1 MDNAQERLK
10 ETHAAALASI
20 VDMVA
25 RLEDPETEEEAREEI
40 ENDAL
45 SVEVRTS
52 WHVPGG
58 DAGKPDEY
66 RILITTGGP
75 AVQIVGDL
83 NEYGE
88 PDNARLQVQD
98 WFQPWTEFP
107 TSSEEDDALEA
118 YARCFYFG
126 E

>member
-1 MDNAQERLK
+1 MDDTQKRLK

-20 VDMVA
+20 VDMVT
-25 RLEDPETEEEAREEI
+25 RLEDPETEDEAREEI
-40 ENDAL
+40 ENDPL
-45 SVEVRTS
+45 SVEVRTP

-58 DAGKPDEY
+58 EAGKPDEY

-75 AVQIVGDL
+75 AVQIVGGL
-83 NEYGE
+83 NQYGE

-107 TSSEEDDALEA
+107 TSIAEDAALEA
-118 YARCFYFG
+118 YARCFWFG